1 MLLNQSSYPPKR
13 EVVQHPYTDYREEET
28 FKDQEKSPR
37 KGSNEREN
45 FPLKL
50 HDALSLYTDID
61 DMICWVDHGRAFVI
75 KKDWKRLEEE
85 FLCRIFSHSKYRS
98 FTKQLSIYGFKQF
111 TAGIDKGCFYNEV
124 NNILLVHMLLSL
136 TQSNNTLL
144 N

>member
-1 MLLNQSSYPPKR
+1 
-13 EVVQHPYTDYREEET
+13 
-28 FKDQEKSPR
+28 
-37 KGSNEREN
+37 
-45 FPLKL
+45 
-50 HDALSLYTDID
+50 
-61 DMICWVDHGRAFVI
+61 MICWVDHGRAFVI